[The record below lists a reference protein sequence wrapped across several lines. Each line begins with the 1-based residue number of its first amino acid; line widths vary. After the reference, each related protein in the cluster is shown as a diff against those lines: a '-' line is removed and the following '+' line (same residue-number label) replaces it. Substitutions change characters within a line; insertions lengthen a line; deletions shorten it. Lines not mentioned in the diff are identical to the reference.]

1 MKVELKEAKVE
12 LEVRDGKSNLYIN
25 GHCVALPKVVGIKLI
40 FGEDVSIEVPDP
52 PQPAK
57 SKQRSFGC
65 QTAASKRKLS
75 ASLKKYHAK
84 RRRKER
90 EEEKAKSV
98 KPSSTKPI
106 LSKPTTKKAV
116 PKHLNGKSHLNGAS
130 THY

>member
-25 GHCVALPKVVGIKLI
+25 GHCIALPQVVGIKLI
-40 FGEDVSIEVPDP
+40 FGDDVSIEVPDP

-57 SKQRSFGC
+57 PKQRSFGC
-65 QTAASKRKLS
+65 QSAASKRKLS
-75 ASLKKYHAK
+75 ASLKKFHAK

-90 EEEKAKSV
+90 EQENGKAAKAV
-98 KPSSTKPI
+98 TKPI
-106 LSKPTTKKAV
+106 LSKPTTKRTV

>member
-25 GHCVALPKVVGIKLI
+25 GHCIALPKVVGIKLI

-52 PQPAK
+52 PQPEK
-57 SKQRSFGC
+57 LKERSYGC
-65 QTAASKRKLS
+65 QSAASKRKLS
-75 ASLKKYHAK
+75 ASLKKFHAK

-90 EEEKAKSV
+90 EQEKGKVAK
-98 KPSSTKPI
+98 PAATKPI
-106 LSKPTTKKAV
+106 LSKPTSKKAV
-116 PKHLNGKSHLNGAS
+116 PKHLNGKSHLNGAP